1 MKYKAILFDMDGTMV
16 PMDLNAFTKGYFQLL
31 FKKLAKHGLDPAEC
45 LMIGNDEN
53 EDMYA
58 AAQAGLQGWLVT
70 DWMIPSPEHPWDGPK
85 GSFAQTAQ
93 MLEGLECWP

>member
-1 MKYKAILFDMDGTMV
+1 MKYKAILFDMDGTLV

-31 FKKLAKHGLDPAEC
+31 FKKLAKHGLAPAEC

-58 AAQAGLQGWLVT
+58 GTQAGMHCWLVT
-70 DWMIPSPEHPWDGPK
+70 DWMIPCREHPWEGPK
-85 GSFAQTAQ
+85 GTFEQTLEMLGKLEPFA
-93 MLEGLECWP
+93 